1 MHLLLCYALFA
12 TSLII
17 TELASAE
24 VNFSQP
30 VTAAEYHQT
39 IKEGFSTN
47 YFKGDNQLRKHFGY
61 DPQNIQDIY
70 DRGFHNVRLRCRPE
84 KVYNPPYE
92 EIEFTWFLD
101 NLTMV
106 VDDCIRIDVAPII
119 SWEHHQAEAH
129 ATEEERELYL
139 IWWGKVA
146 ERLKDRNYHLSF
158 NLFTELGVD
167 FCKDDCSA
175 SLRTNITKYNDWTA
189 EVVRTIRA
197 TGGKNTE

>member
-1 MHLLLCYALFA
+1 
-12 TSLII
+12 
-17 TELASAE
+17 
-24 VNFSQP
+24 
-30 VTAAEYHQT
+30 
-39 IKEGFSTN
+39 
-47 YFKGDNQLRKHFGY
+47 
-61 DPQNIQDIY
+61 
-70 DRGFHNVRLRCRPE
+70 
-84 KVYNPPYE
+84 
-92 EIEFTWFLD
+92 
-101 NLTMV
+101 MV
-106 VDDCIRIDVAPII
+106 VDDCIRVDVAPII
-119 SWEHHQAEAH
+119 SWEHHQAEAY